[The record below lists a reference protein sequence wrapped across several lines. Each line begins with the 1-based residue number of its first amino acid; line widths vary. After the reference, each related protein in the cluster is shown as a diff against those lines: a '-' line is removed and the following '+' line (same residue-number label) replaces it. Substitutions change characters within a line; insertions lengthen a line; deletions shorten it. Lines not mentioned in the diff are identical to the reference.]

1 MRSTWVATT
10 LWLVVASCTITSQ
23 QVRTSDEL
31 RSGYV
36 LGTDRSTNA
45 YGLWST
51 RMFLDDDSL
60 SYDTLW
66 TLQMKDP
73 QSIAYDDRFLL
84 VRNKK
89 GKSVIMSTAPDGTR
103 VWKSTKSEERYQE
116 LRTELAVPESLIL
129 QEIK

>member
-1 MRSTWVATT
+1 
-10 LWLVVASCTITSQ
+10 
-23 QVRTSDEL
+23 
-31 RSGYV
+31 
-36 LGTDRSTNA
+36 
-45 YGLWST
+45 
-51 RMFLDDDSL
+51 MFLDDDSL

>member
-1 MRSTWVATT
+1 MRNTWVATT
-10 LWLVVASCTITSQ
+10 LWLVIASCTITSQ